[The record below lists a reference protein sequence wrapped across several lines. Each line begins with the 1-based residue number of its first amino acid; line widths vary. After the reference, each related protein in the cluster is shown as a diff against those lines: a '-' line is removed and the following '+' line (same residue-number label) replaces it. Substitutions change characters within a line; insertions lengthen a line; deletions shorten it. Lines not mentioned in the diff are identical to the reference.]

1 MADPTPI
8 PPAPGTPA
16 PSDPAKKPAAKKPA
30 VKKPAAPKKP
40 AAAKAKSSAKPS
52 ASVPSGSAP
61 VTPGNGK
68 ALVIVESPAKCRTI
82 EKILGRSYQ
91 VQASMGH
98 VIDLPKSKMGV
109 DIEHGF
115 EPQYIVMTAKK
126 KVLTQLKKLVKD
138 KEFLYLACDPDREG
152 EAISWHLGNQ
162 LGAGKRVM
170 RVQFQEI
177 TPAAIKEAFQHPRE
191 IDMHRVGAQ
200 QARRILDRI
209 VGYSLS
215 PILWK
220 SVAKGLSAGRV
231 QSVALRLIVDQE
243 RKIKAFVPQEYWTI
257 DASFAKRKTSDVFSA
272 QLHEVGGV
280 KVENLQAADA
290 QGMAAEL
297 QKAAFAVA
305 AVRATEKRRMPQPPF
320 TTSKLQQEA
329 YNRLKMRPTRTMAVA
344 QGLYEG
350 VDLGSGD
357 TVGLITYMRTDSV
370 NISDVAMAEVRSYIP
385 QRFGADYL
393 PEAPN
398 RYKSKASAQQ
408 AHEAIRPTSVQ
419 RTPESLAS
427 VLSEEQLR
435 LYTIIWSKF
444 VASQMKPAVYEQ
456 TSVDITSG
464 KYLFRASGTRQLFA
478 GFTAAWDDREED
490 NRLPAL
496 AQGDP
501 LDLQKLEPLQHF
513 TKPPARYTDASLIK
527 TLEELGIGRP
537 STYAPTIGTI
547 VDRNYV
553 ERQGGALVPTEL
565 GFLVVDLLV
574 KHFPTLMDLEFTA
587 KMEEHLDKIEEGEL
601 SWTNV
606 LQEFYGPFKASLE
619 RAGAEIQPVRRVE
632 EKTDE
637 ICDKCGKPMVIKW
650 GRRGKFLSCSAFPEC
665 RNAKSISTG
674 VPCPTCGKG
683 SLVARRSRGGKGRPF
698 YGCSR
703 YPECTHISN
712 KLPGS
717 GPDAAAA
724 EPPATP

>member
-1 MADPTPI
+1 MPASNPETPKV
-8 PPAPGTPA
+8 PKTPKA
-16 PSDPAKKPAAKKPA
+16 PSKPKAPRAPKTAKARTAPAS
-30 VKKPAAPKKP
+30 AAP
-40 AAAKAKSSAKPS
+40 
-52 ASVPSGSAP
+52 VPIA
-61 VTPGNGK
+61 PGNGK

-82 EKILGRSYQ
+82 EKILGKSYQ

-98 VIDLPKSKMGV
+98 IVDLPKSKMGV
-109 DIEHGF
+109 DLANDF

-126 KVLTQLKKLVKD
+126 KVLNQLKSAVKD

-162 LGAGKRVM
+162 LGKGKRVM

-177 TPAAIKEAFQHPRE
+177 TPAAILEAFKHPRE
-191 IDMHRVGAQ
+191 IDMNRVGAQ

-231 QSVALRLIVDQE
+231 QSIALRLIVDQE
-243 RKIKAFVPQEYWTI
+243 RRIKAFVPQEYWTL
-257 DASFAKRKTSDVFSA
+257 DAVFSKHHAAQTFTA
-272 QLHEVGGV
+272 QLVEIGGV
-280 KVENLQAADA
+280 KVEDLKAADA
-290 QGMAAEL
+290 QSISAEL
-297 QKAAFAVA
+297 QKSAFSVA

-350 VDLGSGD
+350 VDLGSGE

-370 NISDVAMAEVRSYIP
+370 NISDMAMAEVRAYIP
-385 QRFGADYL
+385 GRYGKDYL
-393 PEAPN
+393 PDVPN
-398 RYKSKASAQQ
+398 KYKSKASAQQ

-419 RTPESLAS
+419 RTPESLAA

-456 TSVDITSG
+456 TSVDVVSG

-496 AQGDP
+496 EKGEP
-501 LDLQKLEPLQHF
+501 LDLKKLDALQHF

-574 KHFPTLMDLEFTA
+574 KHFPSLMDLEFTA
-587 KMEEHLDKIEEGEL
+587 RMEEHLDRIEEGEL
-601 SWTNV
+601 PWTQV
-606 LQEFYGPFKASLE
+606 LQEFYDPFKASLE

-637 ICDKCGKPMVIKW
+637 ICEKCSKPMVIKW

-674 VPCPTCGKG
+674 VACPTCGKG
-683 SLVARRSRGGKGRPF
+683 SLVQRRGRGGKGRPF
-698 YGCSR
+698 YGCTR

-717 GPDAAAA
+717 GPDKHDAA
-724 EPPATP
+724 ETDPTGAPPAEPSA

>member
-1 MADPTPI
+1 MAAKKPR
-8 PPAPGTPA
+8 A
-16 PSDPAKKPAAKKPA
+16 AKKPAASGPS
-30 VKKPAAPKKP
+30 AAPQ
-40 AAAKAKSSAKPS
+40 
-52 ASVPSGSAP
+52 
-61 VTPGNGK
+61 PGNGK

-82 EKILGRSYQ
+82 EKILGKSYQ

-98 VIDLPKSKMGV
+98 VVDLPKSKMGV
-109 DIEHGF
+109 DIEHDF
-115 EPQYIVMTAKK
+115 DPQYIVMAAKK
-126 KVLTQLKKLVKD
+126 KVLTQLKKLVKE

-177 TPAAIKEAFQHPRE
+177 TPAAIKAAFLNPRE
-191 IDMHRVGAQ
+191 IDMNRVGAQ

-243 RKIKAFVPQEYWTI
+243 RKIKAFVPLEYWTI
-257 DASFAKRKTSDVFSA
+257 DASFAKKGSPDVFAA
-272 QLHEVGGV
+272 QLNEVGGV

-297 QKAAFAVA
+297 QKGVFTVA

-350 VDLGSGD
+350 VDLGDGE

-370 NISDVAMAEVRSYIP
+370 NISDDAMADVRSYIP
-385 QRFGADYL
+385 KRFGAEYL

-398 RYKSKASAQQ
+398 RYKSKAAAQQ

-427 VLSEEQLR
+427 ILSEEQLR

-456 TSVDITSG
+456 TSVDIASG

-490 NRLPAL
+490 NRLPVL
-496 AQGDP
+496 AQGDV
-501 LDLQKLEPLQHF
+501 LDLKKLEPLQHF

-587 KMEEHLDKIEEGEL
+587 RMEENLDKIEEGEMA
-601 SWTNV
+601 WTKV
-606 LQEFYGPFKASLE
+606 LKEFYVPFKESLD

-637 ICDKCGKPMVIKW
+637 VCEKCGKPMVIKW

-674 VPCPTCGKG
+674 VPCPTCAKG

-712 KLPGS
+712 KLPGAA
-717 GPDAAAA
+717 PDAGAA
-724 EPPATP
+724 ETPAAP

>member
-1 MADPTPI
+1 MAAI
-8 PPAPGTPA
+8 PSAGRG
-16 PSDPAKKPAAKKPA
+16 SKKLPA
-30 VKKPAAPKKP
+30 VPVAGALPA
-40 AAAKAKSSAKPS
+40 
-52 ASVPSGSAP
+52 
-61 VTPGNGK
+61 PGNGK

-82 EKILGRSYQ
+82 EKILGKSYQ

-98 VIDLPKSKMGV
+98 VVDLPKSKMGV
-109 DIEHGF
+109 DLANDF
-115 EPQYIVMTAKK
+115 EPHYIVMTTKK
-126 KVLTQLKKLVKD
+126 KVLNQLKTALKD

-162 LGAGKRVM
+162 LGKGKRVL

-177 TPAAIKEAFQHPRE
+177 TPTAIKEAFLHPRE
-191 IDMHRVGAQ
+191 IDMNRVGAQ

-243 RKIKAFVPQEYWTI
+243 RRIKAFVPQEYWTI
-257 DASFAKRKTSDVFSA
+257 DASFAKKGTADFFAA
-272 QLHEVGGV
+272 QLTEVAGV
-280 KVENLQAADA
+280 KVENLQSADA
-290 QGMAAEL
+290 NAMAAEL
-297 QKAAFAVA
+297 QKAVFTVA

-350 VDLGSGD
+350 VDLGSGE

-370 NISDVAMAEVRSYIP
+370 NISDIALEEVRAYIP
-385 QRFGADYL
+385 QKYGKDYL
-393 PEAPN
+393 PDVAN
-398 RYKSKASAQQ
+398 KYKSKSSAQQ
-408 AHEAIRPTSVQ
+408 AHEAIRPTSVH

-444 VASQMKPAVYEQ
+444 VASQMRPAVYEQ
-456 TSVDITSG
+456 TSVDVTSG

-478 GFTAAWDDREED
+478 GFTAAWDDRDED

-496 AQGDP
+496 AKGDP
-501 LDLQKLEPLQHF
+501 LDLKKLEPLQHF

-553 ERQGGALVPTEL
+553 DRQGGALVPTEL

-587 KMEEHLDKIEEGEL
+587 RMEENLDRIEEGEL
-601 SWTNV
+601 PWQKV
-606 LQEFYGPFKASLE
+606 LGEFYGPFKESLD
-619 RAGAEIQPVRRVE
+619 RAGADIQPVRRVE

-637 ICDKCGKPMVIKW
+637 ICEKCGKPMVIKW

-674 VPCPTCGKG
+674 VACPGCGKG
-683 SLVARRSRGGKGRPF
+683 QLVLRRSRGGKGRPF
-698 YGCSR
+698 YGCTR

-717 GPDAAAA
+717 AGDKNEGPDAAETPA
-724 EPPATP
+724 PATP

>member
-1 MADPTPI
+1 MAKDP
-8 PPAPGTPA
+8 
-16 PSDPAKKPAAKKPA
+16 
-30 VKKPAAPKKP
+30 APKKK
-40 AAAKAKSSAKPS
+40 AAASSKKTASLKAAAPASA
-52 ASVPSGSAP
+52 AP
-61 VTPGNGK
+61 VLPGPGNGK

-98 VIDLPKSKMGV
+98 IVDLPKSKMGV
-109 DIEHGF
+109 DLERDF
-115 EPQYIVMTAKK
+115 EPQYIVMAAKK
-126 KVLTQLKKLVKD
+126 KVLNELKKYIKD

-162 LGAGKRVM
+162 LGKGKRVM

-177 TPAAIKEAFQHPRE
+177 TPAAIKEAFLHPRE
-191 IDMHRVGAQ
+191 IDMNRVGAQ

-231 QSVALRLIVDQE
+231 QSVALRIIVDQE
-243 RKIKAFVPQEYWTI
+243 RKIRAFVPQEYWTL
-257 DASFAKRKTSDVFSA
+257 DAEFAKRGTQQFFTA
-272 QLHEVGGV
+272 QLTEVAGA
-280 KVENLQAADA
+280 KVENLQAKDA
-290 QGMAAEL
+290 QAMAAEL
-297 QKAAFAVA
+297 QNAAFTVA
-305 AVRATEKRRMPQPPF
+305 AVRAAEKRRLPQPPF

-329 YNRLKMRPTRTMAVA
+329 YNRLKLRPTRTMAVA

-350 VDLGSGD
+350 VDLGSGE

-370 NISDVAMAEVRSYIP
+370 NISDVAMDEVRGYIP
-385 QRFGADYL
+385 ERYGKDFL
-393 PEAPN
+393 PDVPN

-408 AHEAIRPTSVQ
+408 AHEAIRPTSVR
-419 RTPESLAS
+419 RTPESVAPF
-427 VLSEEQLR
+427 LSEEQLS
-435 LYTIIWSKF
+435 LYSIIWSKF

-464 KYLFRASGTRQLFA
+464 RYLFRASGTRQLFA
-478 GFTAAWDDREED
+478 GFTAAWDEED
-490 NRLPAL
+490 DDKRLPELVKGDAL
-496 AQGDP
+496 T
-501 LDLQKLEPLQHF
+501 LKKLEPLQHF

-547 VDRNYV
+547 VERNYV

-574 KHFPTLMDLEFTA
+574 KHFPSLMDLEFTA
-587 KMEEHLDKIEEGEL
+587 RMEENLDRIEDGEL
-601 SWTNV
+601 AWTKV
-606 LQEFYGPFKASLE
+606 LEEFYAPFKKSLAT
-619 RAGAEIQPVRRVE
+619 AGAEIQPVRRVE

-637 ICDKCGKPMVIKW
+637 ICEKCGKPMVIKW

-665 RNAKSISTG
+665 RNAKSISTK
-674 VPCPTCGKG
+674 VPCPTCRTGM
-683 SLVARRSRGGKGRPF
+683 LVQRRSRGGKGRAF

-712 KLPGS
+712 KLPGAPGADGS
-717 GPDAAAA
+717 DTKPADPADPAAPAAA
-724 EPPATP
+724 